1 MTLMKR
7 QSNRQ
12 IRKPLPVEHV
22 EVSHKHMGLRLG
34 FFIFF
39 LILAIVGIGLG
50 TYFAVRQESGW
61 QLVKPRDSAKT
72 NCSDEFNFYYYL
84 DGKASANKTESK
96 AVQNKYTELT
106 VTVYQLFTPYEEIAG
121 VHNVYYIN
129 HHYNEEIEVDSV
141 LYNAFEKVASS
152 RFIFGAPVQTARDSL
167 LSNANLEDWQVA
179 EYDPAKS
186 DSALADCL
194 ELLSFT
200 NDENHV
206 RIELLGNNKI
216 VLRVSDEYRNFI
228 VANEIDYII
237 DFSYWKNA
245 FIIDYMASELIGAG
259 FSKGFLVSYD
269 GYTRT
274 LSDQNCSF
282 YIFSKIDG
290 SISYTAI
297 AQLSGNFSSISLRSF
312 GIGGM
317 SDNLHYK
324 YADGTYLHC
333 YFDMTDALS
342 KCSTD
347 SLVVYSKTKKCTD
360 ILQGVYT
367 IWIADSFDKAAL
379 TALKANGAEYVYARD
394 STVHYSD
401 ESLVVL
407 LAENT
412 DNITYSAIK
421 D

>member
-1 MTLMKR
+1 MNR

-50 TYFAVRQESGW
+50 IYFAVRQESGW
-61 QLVKPRDSAKT
+61 QLVEPRDSAKT

-84 DGKASANKTESK
+84 NGKASENKTESK

-106 VTVYQLFTPYEEIAG
+106 VTAYQLFTPYEEIAD
-121 VHNVYYIN
+121 VNNIYYIN
-129 HHYNEEIEVDSV
+129 RHYNEEIEVDEV

-167 LSNANLEDWQVA
+167 LSNTKLEDWQVA
-179 EYDPAKS
+179 QYDPAKS

-194 ELLSFT
+194 ELLSFA

-216 VLRVSDEYRNFI
+216 VLRVSDEYRNYI

-245 FIIDYMASELIGAG
+245 FIIDYMAAELVKSG
-259 FSKGFLVSYD
+259 FTNGFLVSYD

-274 LSDQNCSF
+274 LSDQNCSLD
-282 YIFSKIDG
+282 IFSKIDG
-290 SISYTAI
+290 KINQIAI

-317 SDNLHYK
+317 SDSLHYK

-333 YFDMTDALS
+333 YFDMADAMS

-347 SLVVYSKTKKCTD
+347 CLIVYSKTKKCTD
-360 ILQGVYT
+360 MLQDVYS
-367 IWIADSFDKAAL
+367 IWIADSFDKTAL
-379 TALKANGAEYVYARD
+379 TALKANGAEYVYAED

-401 ESLVVL
+401 DGLAIV

-412 DNITYSAIK
+412 DDITYSAIK